1 MQHLNHLVTCPIK
14 IRGVF
19 RVDRTPEPS
28 DQKLHCL
35 DVTSVGRS
43 PNWAIKTKNLEVDVR
58 LPGIEPGFPRQ
69 NLVITHCWIIWKWQ
83 REVLAIGQQTLL
95 FWIGWRLD
103 FIIFINWFFQM
114 DWVCSSFSAL
124 LYPWWCWM
132 WFDFEWIQ
140 GGGVWEWNWQAARSG
155 PPPPD

>member
-1 MQHLNHLVTCPIK
+1 MEKPSKRYEQDAIWTRAGFPTAALMQHLNHLVTCPIK

-103 FIIFINWFFQM
+103 SAIFTIY
-114 DWVCSSFSAL
+114 SS
-124 LYPWWCWM
+124 
-132 WFDFEWIQ
+132 WIDSGYNYSI
-140 GGGVWEWNWQAARSG
+140 GGSLILVYVVGLGW
-155 PPPPD
+155 